1 MVKTAKLR
9 GTIVEKSTTQEA
21 IADLIGID
29 RSTFYRKMKNDGNF
43 TLKEAKDIKEALN
56 LTNEEAIDIFLLD
69 RSHKCDKTFR
79 KDETNGIKNF

>member
-1 MVKTAKLR
+1 MVKIAKLR

-56 LTNEEAIDIFLLD
+56 LTNEEAIDIF
-69 RSHKCDKTFR
+69 FA
-79 KDETNGIKNF
+79 E

>member
-56 LTNEEAIDIFLLD
+56 LTNEEAIV
-69 RSHKCDKTFR
+69 
-79 KDETNGIKNF
+79 NFFV